1 MFVIASNGADSVI
14 CVWGVG
20 GAEEDPVCGAAGLC
34 HVQDLW
40 SAWRCSRTGRLL
52 SCYTQFFETFKI
64 VQCYKIAPLLPV
76 SCVFGVQV
84 RLHPRRSLQGVT
96 VTE

>member
-1 MFVIASNGADSVI
+1 MLVIASDGADSVI

-34 HVQDLW
+34 HIQDLW
-40 SAWRCSRTGRLL
+40 STWRCSRTGRL
-52 SCYTQFFETFKI
+52 SCYTQFFLFKI
-64 VQCYKIAPLLPV
+64 VECYKIAHLLPV
-76 SCVFGVQV
+76 SCVFRVQV